1 VQFAFTDD
9 QVLFRDTV
17 RDFLANEC
25 RPELVRAAWENDT
38 GRIPGLW
45 AKLAEMGVVGLTA
58 PEGAGGLGM
67 DEVDLVLL
75 LEEAGRA
82 ALPEPLAEQT
92 AVAIPTLRELGNER
106 GAAWLEKAAAGDAL
120 VGVGLAGPYVLYGEQ
135 ADVLLLA
142 TDGPDT
148 DVELHLVEPSA
159 VTFTPQRSVD
169 YSRRLASV
177 AWTPSAATL
186 VASGADAHQV
196 VLDAGDRGALAAAAQ
211 CVGIA
216 QQLIDVTVDYV
227 GQREQFGK
235 VVGSYQAVKH
245 HLANALIAVEFAR
258 PLVYVAAYAVANST
272 PHRAREVSMA
282 KAVASDAVD
291 LAARTAL
298 QCHGAIG
305 YTFEYDLHLWMKRGW
320 SLAAAYG
327 DAPFHRNRVASELG
341 I

>member
-1 VQFAFTDD
+1 MHFAFTED
-9 QVLFRDTV
+9 QILFRDTV

-25 RPELVRAAWENDT
+25 RPEQVRAAWESDA
-38 GRIPGLW
+38 GRVPALW
-45 AKLAEMGVVGLTA
+45 SKLAEMGVVGLTA
-58 PEGAGGLGM
+58 PESAGGLGM

-82 ALPEPLAEQT
+82 ALPEPLAEHT
-92 AVAIPTLRELGNER
+92 AIALPTLGLWGGDK
-106 GAAWLEKAAAGDAL
+106 GAAWLEKAAAGEAL
-120 VGVGLAGPYVLYGEQ
+120 VGVGVCGPYVLYAEQ

-142 TDGPDT
+142 SGD
-148 DVELHLVEPSA
+148 ELHLVERSA
-159 VTFTPQRSVD
+159 VELTPQRSVD
-169 YSRRLASV
+169 YSRKLSSIAWSPGDATRLAS
-177 AWTPSAATL
+177 
-186 VASGADAHQV
+186 GAEAETAIGDAC
-196 VLDAGDRGALAAAAQ
+196 DRGALAAAAQ

-216 QQLIDVTVDYV
+216 QNLIDVTVDYV

-245 HLANALIAVEFAR
+245 HLANALLAVEFAR

-272 PHRAREVSMA
+272 PHRARDVSMA
-282 KAVASDAVD
+282 KATASDAVD
-291 LAARTAL
+291 LAARIAL

-320 SLAAAYG
+320 ALAAAYG
-327 DAPFHRNRVASELG
+327 DAAHHRARVATALG

>member
-1 VQFAFTDD
+1 MHLAFTED
-9 QVLFRDTV
+9 QLLFRDTV

-25 RPELVRAAWENDT
+25 RPEQVRAAWESET
-38 GRIPGLW
+38 GRIPGVW
-45 AKLAEMGVVGLTA
+45 DKLAEMGVVGLTA
-58 PEGAGGLGM
+58 PEAAGGLAM

-82 ALPEPLAEQT
+82 ALPEPLAEHT
-92 AVAIPTLRELGNER
+92 AVAIPTLRDHGGSR
-106 GAAWLEKAAAGDAL
+106 GAGWLEKAAIGEAF
-120 VGVGLAGPYVLYGEQ
+120 VGVGLRGGYVLYGDQ

-142 TDGPDT
+142 DD
-148 DVELHLVEPSA
+148 DQLHLVDPEN
-159 VTFTPQRSVD
+159 VTLTFQRSVD
-169 YSRRLASV
+169 YSRRLVSV
-177 AWTPSAATL
+177 NWSPSQETL
-186 VASGADAHQV
+186 VASGAEAHQA
-196 VLDAGDRGALAAAAQ
+196 VLDAMDRGALAAAAQ
-211 CVGIA
+211 CIGIA
-216 QQLIDVTVDYV
+216 QHLIDVTVDYV

-245 HLANALIAVEFAR
+245 HLANALLAVEFAR
-258 PLVYVAAYAVANST
+258 PLVYVAAYAIANST

-291 LAARTAL
+291 VAARVAL

-320 SLAAAYG
+320 ALAAAYG
-327 DAPFHRNRVASELG
+327 DAAHHRARVATDLG

>member
-1 VQFAFTDD
+1 MHFAFSED
-9 QVLFRDTV
+9 QILFRDTV
-17 RDFLANEC
+17 RDFLANESP
-25 RPELVRAAWENDT
+25 PEQVRAAWENDT

-45 AKLAEMGVVGLTA
+45 GKLAEMGVVGLTA
-58 PEGAGGLGM
+58 PESAGGLGM
-67 DEVDLVLL
+67 DEIDLVLL

-82 ALPEPLAEQT
+82 ALPEPLIEHT
-92 AVAIPTLRELGNER
+92 AVAIPTLRLHGGSR
-106 GAAWLEKAAAGDAL
+106 GEAWLERAAAGEAL
-120 VGVGLAGPYVLYGEQ
+120 VGVGVCGPYVLYGEQ

-142 TDGPDT
+142 HGD
-148 DVELHLVEPSA
+148 ELHLVERA
-159 VTFTPQRSVD
+159 DVTLTAQRSVD
-169 YSRRLASV
+169 YSRRLSSV
-177 AWTPSAATL
+177 EWTPSAGTL
-186 VASGADAHQV
+186 IVSGAEATQAV
-196 VLDAGDRGALAAAAQ
+196 VDAGDRGALAAAAQ

-245 HLANALIAVEFAR
+245 QLANALLAVEFAR
-258 PLVYVAAYAVANST
+258 PLVYVASYAIANST
-272 PHRAREVSMA
+272 PHRTREVAMA

-320 SLAAAYG
+320 ALAAAFG
-327 DAPFHRNRVASELG
+327 DASHHRARVAAELG
-341 I
+341 L

>member
-1 VQFAFTDD
+1 MHFAFSDD
-9 QVLFRDTV
+9 QLLFRDTV

-25 RPELVRAAWENDT
+25 PPEQVRAAWENDT

-58 PEGAGGLGM
+58 PEAAGGLGM
-67 DEVDLVLL
+67 DDVDLVLL

-82 ALPEPLAEQT
+82 VLPEPLAEQT
-92 AVAIPTLRELGNER
+92 AVAIPTLRDHGGEP
-106 GAAWLEKAAAGDAL
+106 GAGWLAKAASGEAL
-120 VGVGLAGPYVLYGEQ
+120 IGVGLCGPYVLYGEQ
-135 ADVLLLA
+135 ADVFLLA
-142 TDGPDT
+142 NDDE
-148 DVELHLVEPSA
+148 VHLVERDA
-159 VTFTPQRSVD
+159 VTLTPQRSVD
-169 YSRRLASV
+169 YSRRLVSV
-177 AWTPSAATL
+177 DWSPSDGTRLAA
-186 VASGADAHQV
+186 GADAHQA
-196 VLDAGDRGALAAAAQ
+196 VLDACDRGALAAAAE

-245 HLANALIAVEFAR
+245 HLANALLAVEFAR

-320 SLAAAYG
+320 ALAAAYG
-327 DAPFHRNRVASELG
+327 DAAHHRARVGDELG
-341 I
+341 L

>member
-1 VQFAFTDD
+1 MHFAFSED

-25 RPELVRAAWENDT
+25 KPAAVRAAWENDL
-38 GRIPGLW
+38 GRVPGLW

-58 PEGAGGLGM
+58 PESVGGMGM

-75 LEEAGRA
+75 LEESGRA
-82 ALPEPLAEQT
+82 ALPEPLTEHT
-92 AVAIPTLRELGNER
+92 AVAIPALRQFGNDR
-106 GAAWLEKAAAGDAL
+106 SAPWLEKAAAGEAL
-120 VGVGLAGPYVLYGEQ
+120 IGVGIAGPYVLYADQ
-135 ADVLLLA
+135 ADVLLLPHG
-142 TDGPDT
+142 D
-148 DVELHLVEPSA
+148 ELHLVERAA
-159 VTFTPQRSVD
+159 VTLTAQRSVD

-177 AWTPSAATL
+177 EWSPSAATTL
-186 VASGADAHQV
+186 AVGEDAAQAIADAQ
-196 VLDAGDRGALAAAAQ
+196 DRGALGAAAQ

-245 HLANALIAVEFAR
+245 HLANALLAVEFAR
-258 PLVYVAAYAVANST
+258 PLVYVAAYAVANTT

-291 LAARTAL
+291 QAARVAL

-320 SLAAAYG
+320 ALAAAWG
-327 DAPFHRNRVASELG
+327 DAAHHRSRVADSILAD
-341 I
+341 

>member
-1 VQFAFTDD
+1 MHFAFTED
-9 QVLFRDTV
+9 QLLFRDTV

-25 RPELVRAAWENDT
+25 RPEQVRAAWENDL
-38 GRIPGLW
+38 GRIPSVW
-45 AKLAEMGVVGLTA
+45 DKLAEMGVVGLTA
-58 PEGAGGLGM
+58 PESAGGLAM

-82 ALPEPLAEQT
+82 ALPEPLAEHT
-92 AVAIPTLRELGNER
+92 AIAIPTMRDHG
-106 GAAWLEKAAAGDAL
+106 GARAAGWLEKAAIGEAL
-120 VGVGLAGPYVLYGEQ
+120 VGVGIGDGYVLYGDQ

-142 TDGPDT
+142 TDD
-148 DVELHLVEPSA
+148 ELHLVDPEN
-159 VTFTPQRSVD
+159 VTLTPQRSVD
-169 YSRRLASV
+169 YSRRLVSV
-177 AWTPSAATL
+177 DWSPSAETL
-186 VASGADAHQV
+186 VAEGADAHQA
-196 VLDAGDRGALAAAAQ
+196 VLDATDRGALAAAAQ

-216 QQLIDVTVDYV
+216 QHLIDVTVDYV

-245 HLANALIAVEFAR
+245 HLANALLAVEFAR
-258 PLVYVAAYAVANST
+258 PLVYVAAYAIANST

-291 LAARTAL
+291 VAARTAL

-320 SLAAAYG
+320 ALAAAYG
-327 DAPFHRNRVASELG
+327 DAPHHRSRIADELG

>member
-1 VQFAFTDD
+1 MQFAFTDD

-25 RPELVRAAWENDT
+25 TPALVRAAWENAD
-38 GRIPGLW
+38 GRVPGLW
-45 AKLAEMGVVGLTA
+45 RKLAEMGVVGLTA
-58 PEGAGGLGM
+58 PERAGGLGM

-82 ALPEPLAEQT
+82 ALPEPVAEVT
-92 AVAIPTLRELGNER
+92 AVAIPTLREHGGER
-106 GAAWLEKAAAGDAL
+106 GAPWLERAAAGDAL
-120 VGVGLAGPYVLYGEQ
+120 VAVGIAGPYVLHAEA

-142 TDGPDT
+142 QDD
-148 DVELHLVEPSA
+148 ELHLVDRAA
-159 VTFTPQRSVD
+159 VSLTPQRSVD

-177 AWTPSAATL
+177 TWSPSPATRLAAGEL
-186 VASGADAHQV
+186 GAHAIADAF
-196 VLDAGDRGALAAAAQ
+196 DRGALAAAAQ

-216 QQLIDVTVDYV
+216 QHLIDVTVDYV
-227 GQREQFGK
+227 SQREQFGK

-245 HLANALIAVEFAR
+245 HLANALLAVEFAR
-258 PLVYVAAYAVANST
+258 PLVYVAAYAVANAT

-282 KAVASDAVD
+282 KACASDAVD
-291 LAARTAL
+291 KAARIAL

-320 SLAAAYG
+320 ALAATWG
-327 DAPFHRNRVASELG
+327 DASFHRNRVADALLG
-341 I
+341 

>member
-1 VQFAFTDD
+1 MHFAFTDD
-9 QVLFRDTV
+9 QLLFRDTV
-17 RDFLANEC
+17 RDFLTNEC
-25 RPELVRAAWENDT
+25 KPEQVRAAWESDT

-45 AKLAEMGVVGLTA
+45 SKLAEMGVVGLTA

-82 ALPEPLAEQT
+82 ALPEPLAEHT
-92 AVAIPTLRELGNER
+92 AVAIPTLRDHGGER
-106 GAAWLEKAAAGDAL
+106 GGPWLEKAASGEAL
-120 VGVGLAGPYVLYGEQ
+120 VGVGLVGPYVLYGEQ

-142 TDGPDT
+142 DGDE
-148 DVELHLVEPSA
+148 VHLVDTSS
-159 VTFTPQRSVD
+159 VSFTPQRSVD
-169 YSRRLASV
+169 YSRKLSSIE
-177 AWTPSAATL
+177 WSPSSATL
-186 VASGADAHQV
+186 IASGADARQA

-211 CVGIA
+211 CVGIS
-216 QQLIDVTVDYV
+216 QQLIDVTVEYV

-245 HLANALIAVEFAR
+245 QLANALIAVEFAR
-258 PLVYVAAYAVANST
+258 PLVYVASYAIANST

-320 SLAAAYG
+320 ALAAAYG
-327 DAPFHRNRVASELG
+327 DAAHHRDRVATELG

>member
-1 VQFAFTDD
+1 MHFAFTED
-9 QVLFRDTV
+9 QLLFRDTV

-25 RPELVRAAWENDT
+25 KPELVRAAWEGDT

-45 AKLAEMGVVGLTA
+45 GKLAEMGVVALTA
-58 PEGAGGLGM
+58 PERAGGLGM

-92 AVAIPTLRELGNER
+92 AVAIPTLRDHGGDR
-106 GAAWLEKAAAGDAL
+106 GSAWLEKVAAGEAL

-135 ADVLLLA
+135 ADALLLA
-142 TDGPDT
+142 TDD
-148 DVELHLVEPSA
+148 ELHLVDASA
-159 VTFTPQRSVD
+159 VAFTPQRSVD

-177 AWTPSAATL
+177 EWSPSAETL
-186 VASGADAHQV
+186 LASGPDANQAVADAF
-196 VLDAGDRGALAAAAQ
+196 DRGALAAAAQ

-272 PHRAREVSMA
+272 PHRSREVSMA

-291 LAARTAL
+291 LAARVAL

-320 SLAAAYG
+320 ALAAAYG
-327 DAPFHRNRVASELG
+327 DAAFHRDRVGTELG